1 MNSSDLTLKAK
12 FIYHLLGPSQIQS
25 DDLEGMNAGTA
36 VDKLISE
43 LKDYY
48 LVFQNSYDEHFKERL
63 TTTLE
68 SLKFASS
75 IYYKLTNVSCNPKTI
90 STKENEKIQ
99 EIANLI
105 YHKISDLKSDQS
117 IAFLGGYRGKFVENH
132 YAGHAAL
139 YEIKAES
146 NGTFSLFINN
156 TGEGIGTYH
165 KISDF
170 YRRGYP
176 LEYRNIDLKD
186 LNEDFWFQLCKLRQT
201 ASSMTEIYDF
211 IDLKLNKKN
220 GNKTPGRKI
229 KLQRT
234 GVCAFKC
241 VSSWIHGKIAPGQTA
256 KMRLPTQELMYERFK
271 KNLIEKK
278 IIEMQDPILQ
288 KFMKTH
294 MSAYK
299 KKPLSFLI
307 TFIVNL
313 FKCCFKINWEPHVY
327 YKGDRL
333 VNLLNHELQR
343 KKNHIEKKIRALEMR
358 V

>member
-48 LVFQNSYDEHFKERL
+48 LVFQNSYDEPFKERL
-63 TTTLE
+63 LTTLE
-68 SLKFASS
+68 SLKFAST
-75 IYYKLTNVSCNPKTI
+75 IYYKLTNASSCQKT
-90 STKENEKIQ
+90 SSAQENEKIHK
-99 EIANLI
+99 IAGLI
-105 YHKISDLKSDQS
+105 YQKISDLKVDQS
-117 IAFLGGYRGKFVENH
+117 IAFLGGYRGKFIDNH
-132 YAGHAAL
+132 YSGHAAI

-146 NGTFSLFINN
+146 NGKLSLFINN
-156 TGEGIGTYH
+156 TGEGIGAYH
-165 KISDF
+165 KTSDF
-170 YRRGYP
+170 FRRGYP
-176 LEYRNIDLKD
+176 LEYRNLDLQD
-186 LNEDFWFQLCKLRQT
+186 LSIDFWCQLCKLRQT
-201 ASSMTEIYDF
+201 ASSMIEIYDF

-241 VSSWIHGKIAPGQTA
+241 VSSWIHGKIAPGKTA
-256 KMRLPTQELMYERFK
+256 KKRLPTQELMYERFK

-288 KFMKTH
+288 KFIKTH

-313 FKCCFKINWEPHVY
+313 FKCCFKIHYEPHIY
-327 YKGDRL
+327 YKSDRL
-333 VNLLNHELQR
+333 VNLLNLELQK

>member
-1 MNSSDLTLKAK
+1 MNSADLTLKAK

-25 DDLEGMNAGTA
+25 EDLEGMNVGIA

-43 LKDYY
+43 LKNYY
-48 LVFQNSYDEHFKERL
+48 LVFQNSYNEQFKERL
-63 TTTLE
+63 NTTLE
-68 SLKFASS
+68 SLQFAST
-75 IYYKLTNVSCNPKTI
+75 IYYKLTNVSSSPQTSPKE
-90 STKENEKIQ
+90 ENEKTQ
-99 EIANLI
+99 EIAGLI
-105 YHKISDLKSDQS
+105 YQKICGLKAHQS

-146 NGTFSLFINN
+146 NGKFSLFINN

-165 KISDF
+165 KTSDF
-170 YRRGYP
+170 YTRGYP
-176 LEYRNIDLKD
+176 LEYANLDLQD

-201 ASSMTEIYDF
+201 VSSMTEIYDF

-241 VSSWIHGKIAPGQTA
+241 VSSWIHGKMAPGQTA
-256 KMRLPTQELMYERFK
+256 KKRLPAEELMYERFK
-271 KNLIEKK
+271 KHLIQKK

-288 KFMKTH
+288 KFIKTH

-313 FKCCFKINWEPHVY
+313 FKSCFKIHWEPHIH

-333 VNLLNHELQR
+333 VHLLNLELQK
-343 KKNHIEKKIRALEMR
+343 KKNHIEKKIRTLEQK

>member
-1 MNSSDLTLKAK
+1 MDSAELTVKAK
-12 FIYHLLGPSQIQS
+12 FIYHLLGPSQIHS
-25 DDLEGMNAGTA
+25 RDLEGMNAGIA

-43 LKDYY
+43 LKNYY
-48 LVFQNSYDEHFKERL
+48 LVFQNSYDEQFKERL
-63 TTTLE
+63 NTTLE
-68 SLKFASS
+68 SLKFAST
-75 IYYKLTNVSCNPKTI
+75 IYYELANISSRKTSPKQ
-90 STKENEKIQ
+90 ENEKIQ
-99 EIANLI
+99 KIAGLI
-105 YHKISDLKSDQS
+105 YQKICGLKAHQS

-139 YEIKAES
+139 YEIKAEP

-186 LNEDFWFQLCKLRQT
+186 LNEDFWFELCKLRQT
-201 ASSMTEIYDF
+201 VSSMTEIYDF

-241 VSSWIHGKIAPGQTA
+241 VSSWIHGKIAPGPTA
-256 KMRLPTQELMYERFK
+256 KKRLPAEELMYERFK
-271 KNLIEKK
+271 KHLIEKK
-278 IIEMQDPILQ
+278 ILEMQDPIFQ
-288 KFMKTH
+288 TFMKTR

-313 FKCCFKINWEPHVY
+313 FKSCFKIHWEPHIH
-327 YKGDRL
+327 YKGERL
-333 VNLLNHELQR
+333 VNLLNHELQK
-343 KKNHIEKKIRALEMR
+343 KKNHIEMKIRNLEKR